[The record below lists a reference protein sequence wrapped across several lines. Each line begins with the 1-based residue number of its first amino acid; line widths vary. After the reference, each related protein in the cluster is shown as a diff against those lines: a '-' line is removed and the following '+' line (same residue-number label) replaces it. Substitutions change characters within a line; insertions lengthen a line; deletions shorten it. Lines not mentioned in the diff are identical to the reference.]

1 MTDTRKLL
9 TPELQAKIERRVR
22 ECLDLAAKRWPEHA
36 TKFQDAV
43 TIRYD
48 VKSRVGGL
56 AISGGSED
64 WTIRLNL
71 ILCFENEEHFIK
83 QTVGHE
89 VAHLVNHVV
98 HGFTKQVEENGK
110 MVTKKVR
117 SHGKEWRSV
126 MTELG
131 LEPKIYHTYDTS
143 SIQTKPRRRAS
154 RGSAVLTPTQTADMI
169 RRLQTGF
176 KRLDD
181 DTKKIFM
188 AWAQDHTEEV

>member
-1 MTDTRKLL
+1 MDNRKLL
-9 TPELQAKIERRVR
+9 TPELQAKIECRVR
-22 ECLDLAAKRWPEHA
+22 ECLDIATKQWPQHEA
-36 TKFQDAV
+36 KFQDAV

-48 VKSRVGGL
+48 VKNRFGGL
-56 AISGGSED
+56 AISGGSDD

-98 HGFTKQVEENGK
+98 HGFTKQVEEKGK

-117 SHGKEWRSV
+117 SHGKEWRHV
-126 MTELG
+126 MTVLG
-131 LEPKIYHTYDTS
+131 LEPKIYHTYDCS
-143 SIQTKPRRRAS
+143 SIQTKPRPRVR
-154 RGSAVLTPTQTADMI
+154 RGSVLSPSQTVDMI

-176 KRLDD
+176 KRLDN
-181 DTKKIFM
+181 DTKQIFM